1 MTKCHVN
8 WFWFCKLFSET
19 SIGLPALLPWN
30 LQPRQ
35 ARGTLRKQFTK
46 PTAQVIL
53 SLSISNDQIYLCEDG
68 EAEEG
73 LGGEGVGHLAEAEQ
87 ADEDNQ
93 TELHR
98 AASSKSSQIG

>member
-1 MTKCHVN
+1 MASARQKQVDDALARALERRPREPRNKIQCAVQDGVVVMLHHQHEV
-8 WFWFCKLFSET
+8 LRYR
-19 SIGLPALLPWN
+19 LPN
-30 LQPRQ
+30 ED
-35 ARGTLRKQFTK
+35 
-46 PTAQVIL
+46 V
-53 SLSISNDQIYLCEDG
+53 DG

-98 AASSKSSQIG
+98 AASSKSSQIEKALS

>member
-1 MTKCHVN
+1 MTT
-8 WFWFCKLFSET
+8 F
-19 SIGLPALLPWN
+19 
-30 LQPRQ
+30 
-35 ARGTLRKQFTK
+35 
-46 PTAQVIL
+46 
-53 SLSISNDQIYLCEDG
+53 YLGEDG

>member
-1 MTKCHVN
+1 MLVLEVKDECSDDAGLQIN
-8 WFWFCKLFSET
+8 ICKFQT
-19 SIGLPALLPWN
+19 S
-30 LQPRQ
+30 
-35 ARGTLRKQFTK
+35 F
-46 PTAQVIL
+46 
-53 SLSISNDQIYLCEDG
+53 SISKDQIYLCEDG

-98 AASSKSSQIG
+98 AASSKSSQIEKALS